1 MNDARLYVSHVP
13 EQGVKNTVGEET
25 TNKGRRD
32 YLFAPCKA
40 QEGFL

>member
-13 EQGVKNTVGEET
+13 TQGVVNTVGGERKT
-25 TNKGRRD
+25 RGRRD
-32 YLFAPCKA
+32 YLFAPYKA